1 MLRHVS
7 RASFIAILALTACR
21 SNGGSSSAT
30 DPATGYTGPIGAG
43 AYWLVDPS
51 SKVQPSTAPGALSGT
66 IALEG
71 PRASTEAYQ
80 IVLRPTGGGMRNVN
94 ATATDLRSDA
104 GATIAAAN
112 LTLFRE
118 FFIDFGSIDRKRNV
132 GGVLPVPE
140 NSPTGDSKLP
150 DPLIPLVD
158 PYSGRPAGAP
168 FDVWPDTN
176 RPLWL
181 DLRIP
186 ASAAPGTYRGE
197 IRITSDGQDP
207 LVVPVVLTV
216 WDLTLPDS
224 ASVTTY
230 FKIDW
235 SDVNGFHAGMDT
247 GYPNDHP
254 RTKDYVKRYEELVH
268 AHRVNSRPTWVPYP
282 NGCSP
287 PTRAQWDEL
296 DAVLGP
302 YMDGSH
308 WDDGVPSTFFG
319 VGISVGDPM
328 TCSDDEYVKVG
339 HAWATHLKEKG
350 WFSRSWIYAA
360 DEPSPELYPEIARQS
375 RLLQSG
381 DADWKHQIIDTT
393 MPRASTAPLLDGA
406 LGVYVLCLKCFDSWE
421 LLDDPKDPG
430 AHVYGRAEWPSR
442 LLSGSRMWFYESI
455 AQEAPYPGFAT
466 NTLDAGEP
474 RIMMW
479 GSWYEG
485 ASGFLYYS
493 VTQWE
498 RANPWGP
505 NISFP
510 KTGDG
515 VLIYPGNHDGAWG
528 PAGSPQTVAIDG
540 PVPSLR
546 LKTVRAGMQD
556 WALFQLAETHGL
568 GAQARAEV
576 ARAYNQLGGCEW
588 SGCSP
593 PAWYWKTDHALLAD
607 VRRNVAAALMA
618 AGVH

>member
-80 IVLRPTGGGMRNVN
+80 IVLRPTGGGLRNVN

-168 FDVWPDTN
+168 FDVWPETN

-186 ASAAPGTYRGE
+186 ASAAPGNYRGE

-247 GYPNDHP
+247 GLSERPPQDEGLREAVRGAGA
-254 RTKDYVKRYEELVH
+254 RTSREL
-268 AHRVNSRPTWVPYP
+268 
-282 NGCSP
+282 P
-287 PTRAQWDEL
+287 PD
-296 DAVLGP
+296 
-302 YMDGSH
+302 
-308 WDDGVPSTFFG
+308 
-319 VGISVGDPM
+319 VGALS
-328 TCSDDEYVKVG
+328 ER
-339 HAWATHLKEKG
+339 LL
-350 WFSRSWIYAA
+350 AA
-360 DEPSPELYPEIARQS
+360 DPCA
-375 RLLQSG
+375 
-381 DADWKHQIIDTT
+381 
-393 MPRASTAPLLDGA
+393 
-406 LGVYVLCLKCFDSWE
+406 V
-421 LLDDPKDPG
+421 
-430 AHVYGRAEWPSR
+430 GRARRRPRPLHGR
-442 LLSGSRMWFYESI
+442 LSLGRRRPEH
-455 AQEAPYPGFAT
+455 
-466 NTLDAGEP
+466 LL
-474 RIMMW
+474 RRRH
-479 GSWYEG
+479 
-485 ASGFLYYS
+485 L
-493 VTQWE
+493 
-498 RANPWGP
+498 RRGP
-505 NISFP
+505 
-510 KTGDG
+510 
-515 VLIYPGNHDGAWG
+515 HDL
-528 PAGSPQTVAIDG
+528 Q
-540 PVPSLR
+540 
-546 LKTVRAGMQD
+546 
-556 WALFQLAETHGL
+556 
-568 GAQARAEV
+568 
-576 ARAYNQLGGCEW
+576 
-588 SGCSP
+588 
-593 PAWYWKTDHALLAD
+593 
-607 VRRNVAAALMA
+607 
-618 AGVH
+618 